1 MHYRPID
8 LYIVIEYYDDMYTNI
23 LLLLKWKIKYNND
36 MYTLDITWTSPQWQT
51 VNTNYNYLLKVK
63 IHIYVGVPTGL
74 QI

>member
-36 MYTLDITWTSPQWQT
+36 MYTLDITW
-51 VNTNYNYLLKVK
+51 VL
-63 IHIYVGVPTGL
+63 HIGL
-74 QI
+74 HLSDKQLTLTTTTL